1 MDIYKQLSDIWSKD
15 YISTLPSQI
24 KERGFDYSENTGP
37 KDILITGINP
47 SFDPQEQPNKSYDLR
62 KILFNMVPSSRYWQP
77 IKKMLS
83 GEYMDFRL
91 KAAYLDIFYFREQNQ
106 NFLREEIIPNPAGI
120 PFLVDQLNL
129 SQHIIEDVIQP
140 KIIIVANKES
150 SAYWGKLATEGI
162 IWMGYDLRFVKHMQ
176 TGDLYQVA
184 GLLNSSQ
191 RIAPEIK
198 ETNIKDSLIL
208 FSQHINQ
215 FTPAEQRPTAQTIKT
230 LLDFYMSSEQLKEL

>member
-1 MDIYKQLSDIWSKD
+1 MDIYKQLSEIWSKD

-24 KERGFDYSENTGP
+24 KERGFDYSENDRP

-47 SFDPQEQPNKSYDLR
+47 SFDPQEAPNKSFNFQD
-62 KILFNMVPSSRYWQP
+62 ILLNKVPSSRYWQP
-77 IKKMLS
+77 IKKMLPLV
-83 GEYMDFRL
+83 GMRL
-91 KAAYLDIFYFREQNQ
+91 ASAYLDIFYFREQNQ

-120 PFLVDQLNL
+120 PFLMDQLNL
-129 SQHIIEDVIQP
+129 TQHIIEDVIQP

-150 SAYWGKLATEGI
+150 EAYWGRLASKGI
-162 IWMGYDLRFVKHMQ
+162 IWMGYDLQFIKQ
-176 TGDLYQVA
+176 TNTGDLYRIT

-208 FSQHINQ
+208 FSQHVNQ
-215 FTPAEQRPTAQTIKT
+215 FTSSEKRPTEQTIRA
-230 LLDFYMSSEQLKEL
+230 LLDFYLSSEQLKDM